1 MTYRGDVRLGST
13 VRFKFTTRRFSTG
26 APHTLAGT
34 PAIAAYVNGS
44 TTEITAG
51 ITLTVDF
58 DSRTGLNHVEAVLS
72 SGNGFAAGDEVGFVI
87 TAGTVDS
94 VSVVGEVVAAYSIEA
109 RSALM
114 PTTSGRTLDV
124 SATGEAGVD
133 WANVGSP
140 TTAVNLSGT
149 TVKTATDV
157 ETDTADIQSRLPAA
171 LVSGRMD
178 SSVGAMASG
187 VLTAAAIAAD
197 AITDAKVAADVT
209 IASVTGSVGSVTG
222 NVGGNVTGSVG
233 SVTGNVGGNVVG
245 SVGSVAGS
253 VSGSV
258 ASVVGNVGGNVTGS
272 VGSIAAGG
280 IVATSIA
287 ADALTASKFASD
299 VGAEIAAAVR
309 TELATELARVDAAVS
324 TRASQASV
332 DTVGANV
339 DAILVDTGTDIPA
352 TIATAQGTLDK
363 LDDTLEDDG
372 GVFRFT
378 TNALEQAPTG
388 GGGGTADWTA
398 DVRTAI
404 RTILGVPAS
413 GTTPAAPTA
422 GALKTIDDEVGA
434 LQTSV
439 DALPTAAE
447 NATAVRTELGT
458 ELGRIDVAVSTREA
472 SGAAATA
479 AAPLATSAALATVA
493 GYVDTEIGTLQTT
506 ATAIKAK
513 TDNLPAAPAATGDI
527 PSAATVAGAVRTEL
541 AVELARVDVASS
553 TLATAAALTAVDGKV
568 DTVDANLDAV
578 KGKTDGLTFTTA
590 GVVDANVRRVN
601 DVTIDGTGAVGD
613 EWGPA

>member
-398 DVRTAI
+398 DERTAI